1 MEIDLQNNVVD
12 KTMTNEEQ
20 DKQVQQSQNYITFK
34 DLEQVSLRLID
45 AQNQKPFR
53 ILSKVQHNEALDQYF
68 FLHECSSSRQT
79 LERTFSH
86 LFRIEIFD

>member
-34 DLEQVSLRLID
+34 DLEQVSYDWLMHKIEKLFEFYQKSNIMKLRTSISFCMN
-45 AQNQKPFR
+45 AQVVGRP
-53 ILSKVQHNEALDQYF
+53 
-68 FLHECSSSRQT
+68 
-79 LERTFSH
+79 
-86 LFRIEIFD
+86 

>member
-34 DLEQVSLRLID
+34 DLEQVSFTIYWCT
-45 AQNQKPFR
+45 K
-53 ILSKVQHNEALDQYF
+53 SK
-68 FLHECSSSRQT
+68 
-79 LERTFSH
+79 TFSISIKSSTRWSIT
-86 LFRIEIFD
+86 FCMNGPVVSRP